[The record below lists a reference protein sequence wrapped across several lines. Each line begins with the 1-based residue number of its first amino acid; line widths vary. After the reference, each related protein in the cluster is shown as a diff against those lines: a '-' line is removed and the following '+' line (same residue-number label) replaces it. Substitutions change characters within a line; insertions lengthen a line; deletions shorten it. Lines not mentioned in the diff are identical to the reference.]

1 MRLGRRLVLLTAATT
16 LLGSAGAAIAA
27 GSPAAYAA
35 TTGAPAATGAQAI
48 SAAADQGNAGWVR
61 CANLSQ
67 GTPEDVYL
75 YSFGDPGNPTV
86 LMNEGYGGVSS
97 YMQLSAG
104 EYTVAVR
111 PVGAAS
117 SSPASITTSFMVSA
131 GTNYTVASLE
141 TAAGRRLQVLQDQIA
156 APNGEALVRVIQA
169 SSKQP
174 QVTVSIGADTLAR
187 QLALGSVTSYQAVQ
201 PGTPT
206 VEFSTPD
213 GHAAQP
219 VTLAALVATAG
230 IRWSIE
236 ENIQASKGLAGLDQR
251 PQPGHGDAGVL
262 GGGARPACAARRW
275 RNGLTSARPG
285 THGSNKDAAADPRP
299 TCSIESHAP

>member
-1 MRLGRRLVLLTAATT
+1 LRLGRRLVLLTAATT
-16 LLGSAGAAIAA
+16 LLGSAGAAVAA
-27 GSPAAYAA
+27 ASPAAYAA

-48 SAAADQGNAGWVR
+48 SAAAERGNAGWVR

-75 YSFGDPGNPTV
+75 YSFGNPGNPTV

-111 PVGAAS
+111 PAGAAAL
-117 SSPASITTSFMVSA
+117 SPASITTSFMVSA
-131 GTNYTVASLE
+131 GTNYTVASLGSA
-141 TAAGRRLQVLQDQIA
+141 TGRRLQVLQDQIA
-156 APNGEALVRVIQA
+156 APNGEALVRLIQA

-187 QLALGSVTSYQAVQ
+187 QLALGSVTAYQAVQ

-206 VEFSTPD
+206 VVFSTPD
-213 GHAAQP
+213 GHAGKP
-219 VTLAALVATAG
+219 VTLAAGSVHTIVVLDGTSGLKV
-230 IRWSIE
+230 
-236 ENIQASKGLAGLDQR
+236 EN
-251 PQPGHGDAGVL
+251 
-262 GGGARPACAARRW
+262 
-275 RNGLTSARPG
+275 LT
-285 THGSNKDAAADPRP
+285 DAAASQVAAKGGAA
-299 TCSIESHAP
+299 TGLGGTAPGPPAPGLAPWLATLAAGLLLAAAGGFGLRRSRRTDAVPGG